1 MQVLGTRRR
10 LAAVTAAMMLAA
22 GGAGGAAT
30 AAHASA
36 KPLQRGSHGARAER
50 VQHWLGIPAD
60 GVYGT
65 GTKRAVK
72 RFQRA
77 HHLTADGIV
86 GPATFRALQRA
97 AHRRGGRGNAA
108 TKRTFAAPRGR
119 GKAVA
124 VLQRRMHILAD
135 GIFGPDTQR
144 AVKRFQR
151 AHGLTPDGIV
161 G

>member
-10 LAAVTAAMMLAA
+10 LAAATAALMLAA

-36 KPLQRGSHGARAER
+36 KPLKRGSHGARVER

-60 GVYGT
+60 GIYGT
-65 GTKRAVK
+65 ATKRAVK

-77 HHLTADGIV
+77 HQLTADGIV

-97 AHRRGGRGNAA
+97 AHRGRGGRAA
-108 TKRTFAAPRGR
+108 TRRTFAAPQGRGR
-119 GKAVA
+119 AVA
-124 VLQRRMHILAD
+124 VLQRRLHILAD
-135 GIFGPDTQR
+135 G
-144 AVKRFQR
+144 
-151 AHGLTPDGIV
+151 
-161 G
+161 